1 MCFMARTRGK
11 AEGAEGAED
20 AEDAVLDVVSG
31 KVPSSLKLRGNE
43 FWFGLDCPTEGE
55 GEGRKEL
62 ESGWGWLLFV
72 YPTKLS
78 IDQLE

>member
-1 MCFMARTRGK
+1 M
-11 AEGAEGAED
+11 GAEG
-20 AEDAVLDVVSG
+20 AVLDVVSG

-43 FWFGLDCPTEGE
+43 YWFGLECLMGGE
-55 GEGRKEL
+55 GKVKEKEGR
-62 ESGWGWLLFV
+62 SWRAVGAGCFFV